1 MSLRSP
7 FSAILFDLDGVLLDT
22 EPLYTDA
29 TQTLL
34 TPYGKRFEW
43 SLKREMIGRSDIEG
57 AELLVSRLAL
67 PLSAREYLARYEP
80 LLEQLFAA
88 VPAMPGA
95 EALVQA
101 LSARGVPLAV
111 ATSSRIQL
119 FRLKS
124 EPHAWFHH
132 FSAVVCGDDPAVKAF
147 KPAPDIFLTAA
158 ARLGIP
164 PSQCVVVEDSPAGV
178 MAARRAG
185 MQVIALPAPELG
197 DPSMNEADLV
207 AQNHDEVRAALFTAL
222 DGEASH

>member
-1 MSLRSP
+1 M
-7 FSAILFDLDGVLLDT
+7 LFDLDGVLLDT
-22 EPLYTDA
+22 EPLYSDA

-67 PLSAREYLARYEP
+67 PLTAREYLALYEP

-95 EALVQA
+95 RDLVQA
-101 LSARGVPLAV
+101 LSARGVPVAV
-111 ATSSRIQL
+111 ATSSRQKL
-119 FRLKS
+119 FHRKS
-124 EPHAWFHH
+124 QPHAWFQH

-158 ARLGIP
+158 ARLGVAAAE
-164 PSQCVVVEDSPAGV
+164 CVVVEDSPAGV

-197 DPSMNEADLV
+197 DQAMHEADLV
-207 AQNHDEVRAALFTAL
+207 AQSHAEVHSALFAALGA
-222 DGEASH
+222 G